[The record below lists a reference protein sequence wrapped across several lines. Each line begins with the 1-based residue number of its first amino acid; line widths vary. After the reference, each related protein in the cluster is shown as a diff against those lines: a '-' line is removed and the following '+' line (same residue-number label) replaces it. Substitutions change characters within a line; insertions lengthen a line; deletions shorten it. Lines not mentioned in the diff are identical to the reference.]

1 MAVNQEISAKRSSLP
16 KWYAHLVELILV
28 LNVVGY
34 IVFTIIEVGNHH
46 DGWIYTVEAIMFRV
60 SSVLIPASAMAL
72 VILEVSMILA
82 RYLYDD
88 DKRSQEEAE
97 RQEQIEVMLKTQ
109 ERIEGMLKT
118 QERMDDMLKTQE
130 RIEGMLKTL
139 VDDVEELKND
149 KRTSN
154 GDTKDKSE

>member
-28 LNVVGY
+28 LNVMGY
-34 IVFTIIEVGNHH
+34 IAFTVIELGNHH
-46 DGWIYTVEAIMFRV
+46 DGWIRTVEAIMFRV

-97 RQEQIEVMLKTQ
+97 RQEQIKVML
-109 ERIEGMLKT
+109 R
-118 QERMDDMLKTQE
+118 TQE

-154 GDTKDKSE
+154 GDTKDKDE

>member
-1 MAVNQEISAKRSSLP
+1 M
-16 KWYAHLVELILV
+16 
-28 LNVVGY
+28 
-34 IVFTIIEVGNHH
+34 
-46 DGWIYTVEAIMFRV
+46 
-60 SSVLIPASAMAL
+60 LIPASAMAL

-149 KRTSN
+149 KHASN

>member
-28 LNVVGY
+28 LNVMGY
-34 IVFTIIEVGNHH
+34 IAFTVIELGNHH
-46 DGWIYTVEAIMFRV
+46 DGWIRTVEAIMFRV

-97 RQEQIEVMLKTQ
+97 RQEQIKVML
-109 ERIEGMLKT
+109 R
-118 QERMDDMLKTQE
+118 TQE

-149 KRTSN
+149 KRTLS
-154 GDTKDKSE
+154 GDTKDKDE

>member
-1 MAVNQEISAKRSSLP
+1 
-16 KWYAHLVELILV
+16 
-28 LNVVGY
+28 
-34 IVFTIIEVGNHH
+34 
-46 DGWIYTVEAIMFRV
+46 
-60 SSVLIPASAMAL
+60 
-72 VILEVSMILA
+72 MILA

-109 ERIEGMLKT
+109 ERM
-118 QERMDDMLKTQE
+118 
-130 RIEGMLKTL
+130 EGMLKTL

-154 GDTKDKSE
+154 GDIKDKSE

>member
-1 MAVNQEISAKRSSLP
+1 
-16 KWYAHLVELILV
+16 
-28 LNVVGY
+28 
-34 IVFTIIEVGNHH
+34 
-46 DGWIYTVEAIMFRV
+46 MFRV

-109 ERIEGMLKT
+109 ERM
-118 QERMDDMLKTQE
+118 
-130 RIEGMLKTL
+130 EGMLKTL

-154 GDTKDKSE
+154 GDIKDKSE